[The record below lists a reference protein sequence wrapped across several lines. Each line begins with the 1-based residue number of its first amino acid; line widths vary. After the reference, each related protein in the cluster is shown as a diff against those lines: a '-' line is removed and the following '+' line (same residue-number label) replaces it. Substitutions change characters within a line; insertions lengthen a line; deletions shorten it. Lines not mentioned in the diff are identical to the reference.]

1 MGLTVRD
8 VSGLLVEACRMSLT
22 RTITTSSSVDLREL
36 RQARGLSQENVAR
49 LADCSTS
56 MVRQLERGYIP
67 AGSAVL
73 PRLLEA
79 LNEEGRP
86 DGNETPSD
94 SSPGTG
100 RHNGSYS

>member
-1 MGLTVRD
+1 
-8 VSGLLVEACRMSLT
+8 
-22 RTITTSSSVDLREL
+22 
-36 RQARGLSQENVAR
+36 
-49 LADCSTS
+49 

-86 DGNETPSD
+86 DGNGTPSD